1 MGYKMKYTGTTP
13 IHEFNGKFVKREDLA
28 YWSSLEYPSGSKV
41 RQYMAMAGYI
51 ETSEGPGIRLS
62 HLTNNMEVPPCLVG
76 CSANSAMAIY
86 VAATAKILGTKG
98 IIYTAKRKVRS
109 AGINYA
115 LSLGAEVNEM
125 TPKQGYY
132 LKHLQKHARQR
143 GIDLKNYVMWDRNAA
158 IQDTIDQCINVPE
171 NIKRIIVPTGSGLTA
186 AGIMCGTIGIEIVA
200 VCTSP
205 MADKTK
211 IMQLVNKMGAGKERK
226 LGALTVL
233 GPTTPYDTPVIESL
247 PDGTP
252 LDPYYS
258 AKAWKYVER
267 NDLLWPPG
275 LRPVISMP
283 EVCRDAFKDWK
294 GPQ

>member
-1 MGYKMKYTGTTP
+1 MMTMGYKMKYTGTTP

-62 HLTNNMEVPPCLVG
+62 HLTNNMEHPPCLVG

-115 LSLGAEVNEM
+115 LAMHAEVNEM
-125 TPKQGYY
+125 TSKQGYY

-143 GIDLKNYVMWDRNAA
+143 GIDLKNYIMWDRKAA
-158 IQDTIDQCINVPE
+158 IQDTIDQCINIPE
-171 NIKRIIVPTGSGLTA
+171 NMKRIIVPTGSGLTA
-186 AGIMCGTIGIEIVA
+186 AGIIVGMNNLNRS
-200 VCTSP
+200 VSIVVVSTSP
-205 MADKTK
+205 MSTHQS
-211 IMQLVNKMGAGKERK
+211 IVK
-226 LGALTVL
+226 LA
-233 GPTTPYDTPVIESL
+233 
-247 PDGTP
+247 
-252 LDPYYS
+252 YYI
-258 AKAWKYVER
+258 K
-267 NDLLWPPG
+267 
-275 LRPVISMP
+275 
-283 EVCRDAFKDWK
+283 
-294 GPQ
+294 

>member
-1 MGYKMKYTGTTP
+1 MKFTGITQ
-13 IHEFNGKFVKREDLA
+13 IDEFDGKFVKREDIA
-28 YWSSLEYPSGSKV
+28 FWQSLEYPSGSKV
-41 RQYMAMAGYI
+41 RQYLSMAGPKDPDWW
-51 ETSEGPGIRLS
+51 EGDFTYA
-62 HLTNNMEVPPCLVG
+62 HLNGYPPCLVG

-125 TPKQGYY
+125 TSKQGYY

-143 GIDLKNYVMWDRNAA
+143 GIDLKNYVMWDRLAA
-158 IQDTIDQCINVPE
+158 IQDTIDQCINIPE

-186 AGIMCGTIGIEIVA
+186 AGIMCGTIGLGIEIVA

-233 GPTTPYDTPVIESL
+233 GPTTPYDTPIIESL

-267 NDLLWPPG
+267 NDMLWPPG

-283 EVCRDAFKDWK
+283 EVCQREFKDWE